1 MQLDSLRLLELIKIL
16 HKLHSVRLVVVTR
29 ERWAD
34 DRLGEDKLKILT
46 GVIVYGR
53 WCTVT

>member
-29 ERWAD
+29 DRWAD